1 MVSRH
6 ASAIW
11 QYRNFVLSA
20 IRFEIKGRFASS
32 KFGFFWLILH
42 PLAQVAVFALV
53 LAKVLGAKL
62 PGIECDW
69 AYVAYLLA
77 GILAWSLFSEDVTR
91 CTTAFVDNANYL
103 KKVVFPRIC
112 LPVIISGSALIN
124 NVLLLVAMIA
134 ILHFIGFHPTGMFIW
149 LPVLIVLNLAF
160 AVGLGILL
168 GVLNVFIRDVNQ
180 VLQIVLQFWFWL
192 TPIVY
197 SIQILPEGFGR
208 FLGWNPLYLL
218 VTAYHDALI
227 YGVTPDINALAKFAA
242 MSLALGAVGLLLF
255 RRASPEMVDV
265 L

>member
-1 MVSRH
+1 MASRH
-6 ASAIW
+6 LAAVW
-11 QYRNFVLSA
+11 QYRHFVATA
-20 IRFEIKGRFASS
+20 IRSEIKGRFAAS
-32 KFGFFWLILH
+32 KFGFLWLVLH

-62 PGIECDW
+62 PGIEGDW

-77 GILAWSLFSEDVTR
+77 GILAWSLFAEVVSR
-91 CTTAFVDNANYL
+91 CTSAFVDNANYL

-124 NVLLLVAMIA
+124 NVLLFIAMVV
-134 ILHFIGFHPTGMFIW
+134 ILYTIGFRPSATFAW
-149 LPVLIVLNLAF
+149 LPLLIVLNLAF
-160 AVGLGILL
+160 AAGLGILL
-168 GVLNVFIRDVNQ
+168 GVLNVFLRDVGQ

-197 SIQILPEGFGR
+197 SVEILPEGFGR
-208 FLGWNPLYLL
+208 FLAWNPLYLL
-218 VTAYHDALI
+218 VEAYHDILI
-227 YGVTPDINALAKFAA
+227 YGRVPDWSELLVFAA
-242 MSLALGAVGLLLF
+242 ISGAFMIVGMLLF

>member
-1 MVSRH
+1 MVTRH
-6 ASAIW
+6 ATAVW
-11 QYRNFVLSA
+11 QYRNFVASA
-20 IRFEIKGRFASS
+20 IKAEIKGRFASS
-32 KFGFFWLILH
+32 KFGFFWLVLH

-62 PGIECDW
+62 PGMEGDW

-77 GILAWSLFSEDVTR
+77 GILGWQLFFEVVTR
-91 CTTAFVDNANYL
+91 CTDAFVTNANYL

-124 NVLLLVAMIA
+124 NLLLFVAMVV
-134 ILHFIGFHPTGMFIW
+134 ILYMIGFRPSATFVW
-149 LPVLIVLNLAF
+149 LPLLIMLNLAF
-160 AVGLGILL
+160 AIGLGIVL
-168 GVLNVFIRDVNQ
+168 GVLNVFVRDVSQ

-197 SIQILPEGFGR
+197 SIQILPEGFGPM
-208 FLGWNPLYLL
+208 LKWNPMYLL
-218 VTAYHDALI
+218 ITAYHDILI
-227 YGVTPDINALAKFAA
+227 YGRAPNWADLLHFSILSGVLIV
-242 MSLALGAVGLLLF
+242 VGLVLF

>member
-1 MVSRH
+1 M
-6 ASAIW
+6 ASSYVNAVW
-11 QYRNFVLSA
+11 QYRNFVATA
-20 IRFEIKGRFASS
+20 IKAEIKGRFASS
-32 KFGFFWLILH
+32 KFGFFWLVLH

-62 PGIECDW
+62 PGIEGDW

-77 GILAWSLFSEDVTR
+77 GILAWSLFAEVVTR
-91 CTTAFVDNANYL
+91 CTNAFVENANYL

-124 NVLLLVAMIA
+124 NVLLLIAMVV
-134 ILHFIGFHPTGMFIW
+134 ILHFIGFKPSPTFAW
-149 LPVLIVLNLAF
+149 LPLLIMLNLAF
-160 AVGLGILL
+160 GIGLGILL
-168 GVLNVFIRDVNQ
+168 GVLNVFLRDVSQ

-197 SIQILPEGFGR
+197 SIQILPEGFGG
-208 FLGWNPLYLL
+208 LLAWNPLYIL
-218 VTAYHDALI
+218 VTAYHDTLI
-227 YGVTPDINALAKFAA
+227 YGVAPDLAALAKFAGI
-242 MSLALGAVGLLLF
+242 SLVIGAAGLLLF